1 MQQSNI
7 DVGRDASGLAGVK
20 RILYKFP
27 DSGVDRSGW
36 AGEAC
41 DVSVSVEEVG
51 CAYLLEDFGDCHFF
65 GLEMAAMPSSWLALT
80 LPTVLE
86 LSPS

>member
-1 MQQSNI
+1 MCSS
-7 DVGRDASGLAGVK
+7 DLGVK

-36 AGEAC
+36 AGEAS
-41 DVSVSVEEVG
+41 DVSVPIEEVG
-51 CAYLLEDFGDCHFF
+51 RTNFLEDFGDCHAL
-65 GLEMAAMPSSWLALT
+65 GLEIAAAVTPFSWLALT